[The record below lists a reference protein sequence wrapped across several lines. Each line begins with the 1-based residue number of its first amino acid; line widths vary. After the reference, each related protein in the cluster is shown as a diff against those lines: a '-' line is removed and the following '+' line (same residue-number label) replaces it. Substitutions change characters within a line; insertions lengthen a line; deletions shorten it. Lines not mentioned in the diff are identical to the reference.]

1 MKINKIATVTKKQ
14 AKAYTVIALNTLSVA
29 PNDLDIKLIWDEIEE
44 VMKIY
49 TPKDATKKA
58 EDILKNNEVKWRKI
72 K

>member
-1 MKINKIATVTKKQ
+1 MKINKIATVTKNQ

-58 EDILKNNEVKWRKI
+58 EDILKNNKVKWKKI